1 MNDYR
6 IHYINS
12 EGEERVTGT
21 ITERSEAAA
30 RKWFAASSKECGK
43 KNTVKSVE
51 LIREGVNATKQQERD
66 TLEAIKRMVEELGP
80 QSYLATA
87 FEGCFRDAEDNI
99 DDDAAYSMKARYES
113 SEEKLREMSGN
124 YVAAK
129 RDATVLKEQLEV
141 AQGKIEEL
149 ETQLTDTKKR
159 MMPDWLY
166 KRLWTLVT
174 GEAEK
179 ARKGMAD
186 SAETMVSYAECPT
199 DIAFTSAVE
208 SYRRDKER
216 AESCEQMAA
225 ALNEIGEED
234 AK

>member
-12 EGEERVTGT
+12 DGEQRVTET

-43 KNTVKSVE
+43 KITVQSVE

-87 FEGCFRDAEDNI
+87 FDGCFRDAEDNI
-99 DDDAAYSMKARYES
+99 DDDAAYSMKSRYEKAEQDAKYFKEAADKFS
-113 SEEKLREMSGN
+113 GELEAAQSQIKKLE
-124 YVAAK
+124 
-129 RDATVLKEQLEV
+129 EQL
-141 AQGKIEEL
+141 A
-149 ETQLTDTKKR
+149 ETQKR
-159 MMPDWLY
+159 MLPDWLY

-174 GEAEK
+174 GDAEA
-179 ARKGMAD
+179 ARKSMAEAAD
-186 SAETMVSYAECPT
+186 TMAFYAECPT

-208 SYRRDKER
+208 NYRRDKKK
-216 AESCEQMAA
+216 AEHCEKLAA
-225 ALNEIGEED
+225 ALDEIGKEE
-234 AK
+234 KE